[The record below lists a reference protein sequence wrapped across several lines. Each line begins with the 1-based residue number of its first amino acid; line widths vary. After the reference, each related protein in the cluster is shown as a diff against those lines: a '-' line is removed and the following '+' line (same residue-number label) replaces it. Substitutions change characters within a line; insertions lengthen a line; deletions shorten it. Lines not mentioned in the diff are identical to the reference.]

1 MTAPTRLTQDQID
14 AFHED
19 GFLVVEQ
26 WFSSTEVETLK
37 RETYREFAVDQP
49 GRVLEK
55 SGAVRT
61 VFAAHK
67 TNDTF
72 ARLTRLERLAVP
84 AAQLLGSEV
93 YVHQFKINAKLGLD
107 GDQWEWHQDY
117 LYWLKEDA
125 MPAPNVLS
133 AVVFLTTVDDFNGP
147 LLLIPGSHRLGT
159 IDLDA
164 EEKYAALSKDEAW
177 KPTLTADLKY
187 KIGRQTLAR
196 ILETREI
203 VAAKGAP
210 GFVVFFHGNTLH
222 ASAGNLTPTDR
233 LSVFISYNTVANALQ
248 PVANPRPAFISERD
262 FAPLIPLPN
271 DALLTPLNGA
281 AHTRAPL
288 AAVAH

>member
-1 MTAPTRLTQDQID
+1 MIPDSSRLTPAQID
-14 AFHED
+14 AFHGD
-19 GFLVVEQ
+19 GFLIVEQ
-26 WFSSTEVETLK
+26 WFSPTEVELL
-37 RETYREFAVDQP
+37 RHETYREFAVDKP

-55 SGAVRT
+55 NGAVRT

-67 TNDTF
+67 TNEIF
-72 ARLTRLERLAVP
+72 SRLVRIERMAVP
-84 AAQLLGSEV
+84 AAQLLGGEV

-125 MPAPNVLS
+125 MPAPHVLS
-133 AVVFLTTVDDFNGP
+133 AVFLNAVDDFNGP

-164 EEKYAALSKDEAW
+164 EQKYAALNGTADAW

-187 KIGRQTLAR
+187 KIGRATLAD
-196 ILETREI
+196 ILETRRI

-210 GFVVFFHGNTLH
+210 GFAVFFHGNTLH
-222 ASAGNLTPTDR
+222 ASAGNLTPVDR

-248 PVANPRPAFISERD
+248 PVANPRPTFISERD
-262 FAPLIPLPN
+262 FTPVDTLP
-271 DALLTPLNGA
+271 DAALLAPLNGVIRA
-281 AHTRAPL
+281 APSL
-288 AAVAH
+288 VSAH